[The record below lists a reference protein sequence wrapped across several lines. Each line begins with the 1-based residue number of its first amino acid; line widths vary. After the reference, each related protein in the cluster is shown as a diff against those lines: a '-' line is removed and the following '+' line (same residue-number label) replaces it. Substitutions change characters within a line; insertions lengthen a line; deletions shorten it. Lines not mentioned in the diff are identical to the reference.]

1 MIIAT
6 LITLATLVILL
17 CYLVYINYK
26 KAERAADY
34 CEAYVR
40 FISTL
45 FFQFTET
52 RDKIKE
58 VDRLGAFQADDETG
72 FIFKE
77 LDHSIDDLYEFI
89 TKYVNTTTENKENKK
104 AED

>member
-1 MIIAT
+1 MVVA
-6 LITLATLVILL
+6 VILL
-17 CYLVYINYK
+17 SAIVVVLGYLVYANYK
-26 KAERAADY
+26 KAERATEY

-77 LDHSIDDLYEFI
+77 IDQSIDDLYEFI
-89 TKYVNTTTENKENKK
+89 TRYVNTATEDKEDEK
-104 AED
+104 AEN

>member
-1 MIIAT
+1 MVVAIII
-6 LITLATLVILL
+6 LSVLVIVLA
-17 CYLVYINYK
+17 YLVYANYK
-26 KAERAADY
+26 KAERATEY

-40 FISTL
+40 FISAL
-45 FFQFTET
+45 FFQFSET

-77 LDHSIDDLYEFI
+77 IDQSIDDLYEFI
-89 TKYVNTTTENKENKK
+89 TRYVNTGTEGKEDEK
-104 AED
+104 AEN

>member
-1 MIIAT
+1 MVVAI
-6 LITLATLVILL
+6 VILSIL
-17 CYLVYINYK
+17 VVVLAYLVYANFK
-26 KAERAADY
+26 KAERAAEY

-45 FFQFTET
+45 FFQFTQT
-52 RDKIKE
+52 REKIKE

-77 LDHSIDDLYEFI
+77 IDQSIDDLYEFI
-89 TKYVNTTTENKENKK
+89 TRYVNTATESKEDEK
-104 AED
+104 AEN